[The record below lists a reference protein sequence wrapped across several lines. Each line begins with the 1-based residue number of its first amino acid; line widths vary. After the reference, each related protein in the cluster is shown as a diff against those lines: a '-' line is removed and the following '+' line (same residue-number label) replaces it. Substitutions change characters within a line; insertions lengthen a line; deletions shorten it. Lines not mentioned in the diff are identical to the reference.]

1 MFLLRFGPNA
11 AEAQNCNLHPALI
24 NSLKWTQLRFYLTRR
39 SLAWHWLKQ
48 GYSILPLSHRL
59 KHPNQKSKDV
69 IFMDTSKSF
78 LPNSDYFC
86 SESELRINWGK
97 FLILDPDLGQWWP
110 ALGLGSDK
118 SPECLGSCSCC
129 EWVSLPNIVSYCL
142 MAMWNLHSQCHFHIL
157 SLHF

>member
-48 GYSILPLSHRL
+48 GYSTLPLSHIDL
-59 KHPNQKSKDV
+59 NIQIKSPHLYGYLNV
-69 IFMDTSKSF
+69 ILTPLWLIHFT
-78 LPNSDYFC
+78 
-86 SESELRINWGK
+86 INWGK
-97 FLILDPDLGQWWP
+97 FLILDPDSGQSWP

-129 EWVSLPNIVSYCL
+129 EWVSEWVSLPNIVSYCL